1 MPQDVTNPIV
11 IEIDDFIKE
20 NNLEPIEKLLLR
32 VMKHNYVNGLSVKQ
46 HIEDDNCH
54 TPKGLLVRGSVIG
67 WAIFIMI
74 IISTIVT
81 YLPEQI
87 KILGLP

>member
-46 HIEDDNCH
+46 HVENDDIH

-74 IISTIVT
+74 IISTVVT
-81 YLPEQI
+81 YLPE
-87 KILGLP
+87 KVGMLTP